1 MQSTKELYED
11 LKEEQRIRLQIVSEF
26 EALQAA
32 VERLEYEN
40 KQLRRIRNSQKSEM
54 NRIYDALIFFE
65 TVRDNMDQ
73 DQRDKY
79 DKLGDQIL
87 IRTKGGNH
95 EK

>member
-79 DKLGDQIL
+79 DKLGDQIP